1 MTMATRF
8 DIQAVIDRQKA
19 LGPQLPLL
27 VLMTIVMLIDGYD
40 VFMLGR
46 VGPAIAADFGEPIT
60 ALTLVVVFQQI
71 GLAVG
76 SFAIGPL
83 SDRYGRK
90 TMLLASVAA
99 FGVLTLAT
107 LWARSL
113 TEVAILRGIAGLFLA
128 GVIPNATALLTE
140 HAPPSRR
147 ASFVS
152 IAFTGYTG
160 GGMAAAGV
168 AILLLDDYG
177 WESAF
182 WIGGLVPLA
191 LLPLFFFGIR
201 ESLQFRAARN
211 PADPRIAR
219 GLMKI
224 EPGLS
229 LSGEEVFVV
238 GEGTAP
244 RRQGPSVGQVFGE
257 GRLKLTLLLWAAYF
271 IALGL
276 IALLAAWMSALFL
289 QLEGVPLSR
298 SAAYALLSFLG
309 GVCGTTTVGALM
321 DRLGRTKVLVALFT
335 VDALALMGLGLFPF
349 GSWPFTILMLIWG
362 YAQAGGQGGINALC
376 AQVYPTT
383 VRSTGV
389 GWAFGVGRLGG
400 VVLPAAGGLLLVGSM
415 SIAQAFFLI
424 GLLPLAVAACLF
436 AIGRL
441 EKAA

>member
-1 MTMATRF
+1 MARPF
-8 DIQAVIDRQKA
+8 DIQAVIDRQRA
-19 LGPQLPLL
+19 LPPQLPLL
-27 VLMTIVMLIDGYD
+27 ALMTIVMLIDGYD

-60 ALTLVVVFQQI
+60 ALTLVVVLQQV

-107 LWARSL
+107 LWMR
-113 TEVAILRGIAGLFLA
+113 TIVEVAVLRGIAGLFLA

-168 AILLLDDYG
+168 AILLLDTYG

-191 LLPLFFFGIR
+191 LLPVFALGIR
-201 ESLQFRAARN
+201 ESLQFRASRN
-211 PADPRIAR
+211 PHDPRIAR
-219 GLMKI
+219 DLQRI

-238 GEGTAP
+238 GQGTAARP
-244 RRQGPSVGQVFGE
+244 RGPAVGQVFGE
-257 GRLKLTLLLWAAYF
+257 GRLGLTLLLWTTYF
-271 IALGL
+271 LALGL

-298 SAAYALLSFLG
+298 SAAYALLSFAG
-309 GVCGTTTVGALM
+309 GVAGTTTVGALM
-321 DRLGRTKVLVALFT
+321 DRLGRTTVLVVLFV
-335 VDALALMGLGLFPF
+335 VDALALMGIGLTAF

-400 VVLPAAGGLLLVGSM
+400 VVLPAAGGLLLGGAVSLP
-415 SIAQAFFLI
+415 QAFFLI
-424 GLLPLAVAACLF
+424 GLVPLLIAACLF

-441 EKAA
+441 ERRA